1 MDLAIT
7 PFAAR
12 MLIWLI
18 PEFNE
23 QFLSSTND
31 ITWLQDYDLLEH
43 FSEKWIKIYEQEH
56 EQVEKKAGE
65 EKIAQP

>member
-43 FSEKWIKIYEQEH
+43 FSEKWIKIYE
-56 EQVEKKAGE
+56 
-65 EKIAQP
+65 